1 MLIFKN
7 YSGSVTLVRALSRRL
22 PCCMAKPQALEGER
36 VAFAGGGNIRLRAGG
51 HVAGGFLLLILSLYL
66 LGGPPDCSA
75 AVVASAADHLPRLG
89 RLGELRQRSL
99 RQQLDPVRGR
109 GSSLQNRR
117 YALGPAPQRL
127 YKPSRESAARASV
140 PPPPP
145 NSLFVVGTIFVV
157 GCIWACAKNMLV
169 LFGCCSRN
177 RAAALAS
184 VVRYESEE
192 NIPAAP
198 ATPAANASP
207 ASKVTLDS
215 WDFAVHFRHF
225 LKAYYDSMCEILRNV
240 QLTNRHRHALRY
252 HEG

>member
-1 MLIFKN
+1 M
-7 YSGSVTLVRALSRRL
+7 RALSRRL

-89 RLGELRQRSL
+89 RLGELPQRSL
-99 RQQLDPVRGR
+99 RMQLDPVSVL

-117 YALGPAPQRL
+117 FALGPTPLRL
-127 YKPSRESAARASV
+127 YKPSAESAAPDSV
-140 PPPPP
+140 LPPAP
-145 NSLFVVGTIFVV
+145 NSLLFVGMIFVV
-157 GCIWACAKNMLV
+157 GCLWACASNMLV

-184 VVRYESEE
+184 VVPSPSEG
-192 NIPAAP
+192 AP
-198 ATPAANASP
+198 SGPPQRDAFTE
-207 ASKVTLDS
+207 VLD
-215 WDFAVHFRHF
+215 
-225 LKAYYDSMCEILRNV
+225 
-240 QLTNRHRHALRY
+240 AL
-252 HEG
+252 